1 MDEGSLAAYNFVVD
15 VASTPRASD
24 TAALPF
30 HVFVLYWAAVMARRR
45 F

>member
-15 VASTPRASD
+15 VASAPQASG
-24 TAALPF
+24 TAAPPF
-30 HVFVLYWAAVMARRR
+30 FVFVLYWAAVMARRR